1 MPRDFYA
8 ALCLVLVIEG
18 LMLFAAP
25 RGWQAMMREAQ
36 KLDPRTLRMFGAL
49 AIGIGLFTL
58 HWVH

>member
-18 LMLFAAP
+18 LVLFAAP
-25 RGWQAMMREAQ
+25 QGWQAMMREAQ

-49 AIGIGLFTL
+49 AIGIGLVTL